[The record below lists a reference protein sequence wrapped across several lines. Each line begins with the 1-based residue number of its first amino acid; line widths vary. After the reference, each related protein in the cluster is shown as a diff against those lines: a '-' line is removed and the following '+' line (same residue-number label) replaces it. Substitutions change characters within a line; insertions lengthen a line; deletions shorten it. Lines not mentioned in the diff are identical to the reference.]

1 MNPSLST
8 NYSGPLL
15 ALASAALFGASTPV
29 AKLLLGVTDPLLLA
43 GLLYLG
49 SGVGLGIIGP
59 GARLSGIAAE
69 APLRWHDLPWLGL
82 IVLFGG
88 VLGPALLMAGLTS
101 ASGAAGSLLLN
112 TESLATMAIAWIF
125 FRENVDRRVF
135 AGAMAILAGALVL
148 SWPADSAAMTVG
160 RGAALIVAAC
170 ICWGIDNNLTR
181 KLSAADPVQ
190 IAMVKGVA
198 AGVINTALGF
208 AHGAQLPE
216 EGTLAAVAIVGFL
229 GYGLSL
235 VLFVLGLR
243 YLGAARTGAYFS
255 TAPFIGAAIAV
266 PLLGEPITWPL
277 ICAAGLMAAGV
288 YLHLAEKH
296 EHEHV
301 HEPLFHEHRHVHD
314 THHRHAH
321 SPSDSQAPLL
331 RHVLGGVS
339 AAAAGLLIATGLRLL
354 LPHRRRALVIGLTVL
369 ALVLMAFIRLPLPIV
384 LLALLPLSIALSTA
398 RRL

>member
-255 TAPFIGAAIAV
+255 TAPFVGTAIAV
-266 PLLGEPITWPL
+266 PLLSEPITWPL
-277 ICAAGLMAAGV
+277 IAAAALMAAGV

-314 THHRHAH
+314 THHWHAH
-321 SPSDSQAPLL
+321 APPDPDGEP
-331 RHVLGGVS
+331 HS
-339 AAAAGLLIATGLRLL
+339 HPHQHGLLVHKH
-354 LPHRRRALVIGLTVL
+354 PHYPDLHHRHEHA
-369 ALVLMAFIRLPLPIV
+369 
-384 LLALLPLSIALSTA
+384 
-398 RRL
+398 

>member
-1 MNPSLST
+1 MNPSLFT

-29 AKLLLGVTDPLLLA
+29 AKLLLGVTDPLMLA

-49 SGVGLGIIGP
+49 SGIGLGIIGLS
-59 GARLSGIAAE
+59 ARLSGRA
-69 APLRWHDLPWLGL
+69 APLRRHDLPWLGV

-88 VLGPALLMAGLTS
+88 VLGPALLMAGLKS
-101 ASGAAGSLLLN
+101 ASGGAGSLLLN
-112 TESLATMAIAWIF
+112 TESLATMSIAWIF
-125 FRENVDRRVF
+125 FRENVDRRLF
-135 AGAMAILAGALVL
+135 AGATAILAGALVL
-148 SWPADSAAMTVG
+148 AWPTDGAAMTVG
-160 RGAALIVAAC
+160 WGGALIVAAC

-216 EGTLAAVAIVGFL
+216 MGTLAAAAIVGFL
-229 GYGLSL
+229 GYGISL
-235 VLFVLGLR
+235 TLFVLGLR
-243 YLGAARTGAYFS
+243 HLGAARTGAYFS

-266 PLLGEPITWPL
+266 PLFGEPVTWPL
-277 ICAAGLMAAGV
+277 IAAAALMAAGV

-321 SPSDSQAPLL
+321 APSDRDGEPHSHPHQ
-331 RHVLGGVS
+331 H
-339 AAAAGLLIATGLRLL
+339 GLLVHKH
-354 LPHRRRALVIGLTVL
+354 PHYPDLHHRHEHA
-369 ALVLMAFIRLPLPIV
+369 
-384 LLALLPLSIALSTA
+384 
-398 RRL
+398 

>member
-1 MNPSLST
+1 MNPSLFT

-43 GLLYLG
+43 GLVYLG
-49 SGVGLGIIGP
+49 SGIGLGIIGL
-59 GARLSGIAAE
+59 GARLSGIGAE
-69 APLRWHDLPWLGL
+69 APLRRRDLPWLGL

-101 ASGAAGSLLLN
+101 ASGGAGSLLLN

-148 SWPADSAAMTVG
+148 SWPADGAGMTVG
-160 RGAALIVAAC
+160 RGGALIVAAC

-216 EGTLAAVAIVGFL
+216 EGTLAAAAIVGFL
-229 GYGLSL
+229 GYGVSL
-235 VLFVLGLR
+235 ALFVLGLR
-243 YLGAARTGAYFS
+243 HLGAARTGAYFS

-266 PLLGEPITWPL
+266 PLLGEPITWSL
-277 ICAAGLMAAGV
+277 IGTAGLMAAGV

-301 HEPLFHEHRHVHD
+301 HEPLFHEHRHFHD

-321 SPSDSQAPLL
+321 APSDPD
-331 RHVLGGVS
+331 GGPHS
-339 AAAAGLLIATGLRLL
+339 HPHQHRRLL
-354 LPHRRRALVIGLTVL
+354 HKHPHYPDLHHRHKHA
-369 ALVLMAFIRLPLPIV
+369 
-384 LLALLPLSIALSTA
+384 
-398 RRL
+398 

>member
-1 MNPSLST
+1 MNPLLFT

-15 ALASAALFGASTPV
+15 ALPSAALFGASTPI

-43 GLLYLG
+43 GVLYPG
-49 SGVGLGIIGP
+49 SGIGLGIIALGD
-59 GARLSGIAAE
+59 RLAGRAAE
-69 APLRWHDLPWLGL
+69 APLRRRDLPWLGL

-88 VLGPALLMAGLTS
+88 VLGPALLMAGLTT
-101 ASGAAGSLLLN
+101 ASGGAGSLLLN

-125 FRENVDRRVF
+125 FHENVDRRVF
-135 AGAMAILAGALVL
+135 AGAMAILAGALML
-148 SWPADSAAMTVG
+148 SWPADGVAMTVG
-160 RGAALIVAAC
+160 WGGALIVAAC

-208 AHGAQLPE
+208 AHGGQMPE
-216 EGTLAAVAIVGFL
+216 GGTLAAAAIVGFL
-229 GYGLSL
+229 GYGVSL
-235 VLFVLGLR
+235 ALFVLGLR
-243 YLGAARTGAYFS
+243 HLGAARTGAYFS

-266 PLLGEPITWPL
+266 PLLSEPITWPL
-277 ICAAGLMAAGV
+277 IAAAALMAAGV

-301 HEPLFHEHRHVHD
+301 HEPLLHEHRHVHD

-321 SPSDSQAPLL
+321 APSDPDGEPHSHPHQHGRLVHKHPHYPDLHH
-331 RHVLGGVS
+331 RHEH
-339 AAAAGLLIATGLRLL
+339 A
-354 LPHRRRALVIGLTVL
+354 
-369 ALVLMAFIRLPLPIV
+369 
-384 LLALLPLSIALSTA
+384 
-398 RRL
+398 

>member
-1 MNPSLST
+1 MKPSLFT

-15 ALASAALFGASTPV
+15 AFASAALFGASTPV
-29 AKLLLGVTDPLLLA
+29 AKLLLGATDPMLLA

-49 SGVGLGIIGP
+49 SGIGLGVIGL
-59 GARLSGIAAE
+59 GTRLAGRATE
-69 APLRWHDLPWLGL
+69 APLRRRDLPWLGL

-101 ASGAAGSLLLN
+101 ASGAGGSLLLN

-135 AGAMAILAGALVL
+135 AGALAILAGALVL
-148 SWPADSAAMTVG
+148 SWPVDGAVMTVG
-160 RGAALIVAAC
+160 WGGALIVVAC

-181 KLSAADPVQ
+181 ELSAADPIQ

-198 AGVINTALGF
+198 AGVINTALGL
-208 AHGAQLPE
+208 AYGAQLPE
-216 EGTLAAVAIVGFL
+216 EGTLAAAAIVGFL
-229 GYGLSL
+229 GYGISL
-235 VLFVLGLR
+235 ALFVLGLR
-243 YLGAARTGAYFS
+243 HLGVARTGAYFS

-266 PLLGEPITWPL
+266 PLLGETITWPL
-277 ICAAGLMAAGV
+277 IAAAVLMAAGV

-301 HEPLFHEHRHVHD
+301 HDPLFHEHRHVHD

-321 SPSDSQAPLL
+321 APSDPDGEPHSHPHQHGRLVHKHPHYPDLHH
-331 RHVLGGVS
+331 RHGH
-339 AAAAGLLIATGLRLL
+339 A
-354 LPHRRRALVIGLTVL
+354 
-369 ALVLMAFIRLPLPIV
+369 
-384 LLALLPLSIALSTA
+384 
-398 RRL
+398 